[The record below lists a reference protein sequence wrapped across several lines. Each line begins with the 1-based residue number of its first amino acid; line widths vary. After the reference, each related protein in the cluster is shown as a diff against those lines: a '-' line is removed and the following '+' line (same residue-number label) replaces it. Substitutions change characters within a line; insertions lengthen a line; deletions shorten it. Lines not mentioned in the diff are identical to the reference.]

1 MKEDITPTLG
11 ITGLLVKSLS
21 KLDMEYGQKFFEPP
35 REREDLHEVELSMV
49 GIIDEFTGQG
59 KTGVVF
65 AFQHEGSK
73 EMFLAA
79 ISEGLMDSL
88 VNSYQKSKERFK
100 EEKENLR

>member
-1 MKEDITPTLG
+1 
-11 ITGLLVKSLS
+11 
-21 KLDMEYGQKFFEPP
+21 
-35 REREDLHEVELSMV
+35 MV

-65 AFQHEGSK
+65 AFQHGGSK

-100 EEKENLR
+100 EEKQNLR